1 MLQAKL
7 NDSITKE
14 RGGRHG
20 GKGHEFQRYWALCY
34 ILQLDLEKDDWVVL
48 LEFIEDIA
56 VLDSESAPSCI
67 DLFQLKKKE
76 GTSTKWTQTAL
87 SKKPKEG
94 KSILAKLF
102 ESRNVIRD
110 NTRSIAFVSNAPVE
124 LELSSDDSSIE
135 KTEFSGSELS
145 PAVQSLL
152 QTTIAAELGCDKKL
166 VDFAALT
173 FVRSPLAMDDLESHA
188 IGRVSKYLATKFPD
202 HGARADVFCKALY
215 SEIKVKATE
224 TQESSSYG
232 DLTKLRGISKA
243 QFAGML
249 HLTLS
254 RKSDADVVDEIITG
268 LTSEKVPFI
277 TRSAIKASAQ
287 RFLIDK
293 AGRSS
298 TLTEQLVDAVEPYKT
313 GYPVGLETMWE
324 IANWIADQVST
335 IPPFKE
341 SGVFDRNYL
350 LAVVLYGL
358 NR

>member
-34 ILQLDLEKDDWVVL
+34 ILQLDLEKEDWVVL
-48 LEFIEDIA
+48 LEFIEDVA
-56 VLDSESAPSCI
+56 VLDSESTPSRL

-76 GTSTKWTQTAL
+76 GASTKWTQAAL
-87 SKKPKEG
+87 GKKPKDG

-102 ESRNVIRD
+102 ESRNVVRD
-110 NTRSIAFVSNAPVE
+110 NTRSIAFVSNAPVD
-124 LELSSDDSSIE
+124 LELASNDSSVE
-135 KTEFSGSELS
+135 KIEFSGSELS
-145 PAVQSLL
+145 PALQSAL
-152 QTTIAAELGCDKKL
+152 QTTIAAELGCSEKL
-166 VDFAALT
+166 VDFADLT
-173 FVRSPLAMDDLESHA
+173 FVRSPLAMDDLENHA

-224 TQESSSYG
+224 TQESASYG
-232 DLTKLRGISKA
+232 DLMKLRGISKA
-243 QFAGML
+243 QFSGML

-254 RKSDADVVDEIITG
+254 RKSDADVINEIIVG
-268 LTSEKVPFI
+268 LTSENVPFA

-293 AGRSS
+293 AGRASG
-298 TLTEQLVDAVEPYKT
+298 LTEQLVDAVESYKN
-313 GYPVGLETMWE
+313 GYPADTQTMWE
-324 IANWIADQVST
+324 IANWIADRVSKM
-335 IPPFKE
+335 PPFNE
-341 SGVFDRNYL
+341 TGVFDRTYL
-350 LAVVLYGL
+350 LAVVLHRL